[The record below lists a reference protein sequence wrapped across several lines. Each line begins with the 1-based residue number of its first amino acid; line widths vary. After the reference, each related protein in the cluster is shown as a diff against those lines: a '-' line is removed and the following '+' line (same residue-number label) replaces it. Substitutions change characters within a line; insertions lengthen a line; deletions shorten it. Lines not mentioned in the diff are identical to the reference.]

1 MSSSEGLSRLWVL
14 AIYQTAELHHFHLI
28 RLTTGFGMKGV
39 KWWRSLQ
46 DGVVGIND
54 PLEAICPQTHTHT
67 HIQTAYT
74 HLHTN
79 MMTTNCSS
87 QWQEQPY
94 NSVWPRCACVCQSYF
109 NAALLCVME
118 RQLAESVSYCINCTV
133 GVCMNVCVF
142 AYTITYLMQTK
153 YT

>member
-14 AIYQTAELHHFHLI
+14 AIYQTAELHRFHLI

-67 HIQTAYT
+67 YKPHTHIYTQTWWPPTAP
-74 HLHTN
+74 HSDKNSHINLCGLGVHVCVSLIL
-79 MMTTNCSS
+79 MLLR
-87 QWQEQPY
+87 
-94 NSVWPRCACVCQSYF
+94 SVW
-109 NAALLCVME
+109 
-118 RQLAESVSYCINCTV
+118 QLAESVSYRINCTG
-133 GVCMNVCVF
+133 GVCMTACVF